1 MSERTKPDVSPANR
15 ADDRSSEEA
24 AERDLKEAA
33 ERDLKEAAER
43 DPKEAAEHDLPVPLP
58 AEDAV
63 TVELVRDA
71 VGVSRGELSDER
83 FSEKYGIG
91 SPDDSSG

>member
-1 MSERTKPDVSPANR
+1 MSERTKPDGIPANR
-15 ADDRSSEEA
+15 ADDRSVEEA
-24 AERDLKEAA
+24 T
-33 ERDLKEAAER
+33 AER
-43 DPKEAAEHDLPVPLP
+43 DPEEATAERDLPVPLP

-91 SPDDSSG
+91 ASDGSSG